1 MLKLHPFITLT
12 SRVGHEDLH
21 SPLKGKT
28 SNMRVSVSNAQ
39 IQYKK
44 FFLKKSCKC
53 SNQLSIHTV
62 AVVMV
67 VV

>member
-1 MLKLHPFITLT
+1 MLKLHPYITLT

-21 SPLKGKT
+21 SPIKGKI
-28 SNMRVSVSNAQ
+28 SNMRVSVSNAH

-53 SNQLSIHTV
+53 SNQLSTHMV
-62 AVVMV
+62 VVVMV